1 MEHENELNSL
11 ERILMILEGEKPDKV
26 PSICLGAD
34 YDFIHKFM
42 NSPFAITEE
51 DLLQFERDS
60 LSFNIPS
67 NQYLIAKF
75 SPPHILP
82 AGLNAKISMCWE
94 TVIPGSMTKAK
105 NMDGFVFAN
114 GAVEKFSVRNNG
126 LPFTWYIGPSILTE
140 HDFKTYW
147 ESEDQI
153 TPKKVQFSHLAKSR
167 KTMLKKYDIVVSQG
181 INGPFENCILGI
193 GPVNFAR
200 YARKNPTFL
209 KKHMDFQWNV
219 IEEPSLRLLMN
230 TKPDLVMC
238 GDDYGYNLGLQIPL
252 KQWQEF
258 IKPYLKKYVDIVH
271 DKGVK
276 FIIHTCGDI
285 HELFPDF
292 VEIGIDGVE
301 SLQPQIN
308 DLKMYRKK
316 YPEITLLGTIDDTE
330 LLKIGKPESV
340 RRVVKSNIT
349 KLGKNGGYI
358 PGPTNFLLDQPPVNI
373 VSMYKAI
380 QEFG

>member
-1 MEHENELNSL
+1 MEDDNNLSSL
-11 ERILMILEGEKPDKV
+11 ERILMILDGEKPERV
-26 PSICLGAD
+26 ASMCLGAD
-34 YDFIHKFM
+34 YDFFYKFM

-51 DLLQFERDS
+51 EILKFERDR
-60 LSFNIPS
+60 LSFTTPS

-82 AGLNAKISMCWE
+82 AGLDAKIDMCWQ
-94 TVIPGSMTKAK
+94 TVIPGSMIKAK
-105 NMDGFVFAN
+105 NGKGFVFAN
-114 GAVEKFSVRNNG
+114 GSVEKFSIRENG
-126 LPFTWYIGPSILTE
+126 IPSTWYIGPSILTE
-140 HDFKTYW
+140 LDFKTYW
-147 ESEDQI
+147 ESEDRLSPQ
-153 TPKKVQFSHLAKSR
+153 KAQFSFLSKSR
-167 KTMLKKYDIVVSQG
+167 KTMLKNYDVVVSQG

-200 YARKNPTFL
+200 LARKNPTFL
-209 KKHMDFQWNV
+209 KKHMEFQWNV
-219 IEEPSLRLLMN
+219 IEEPSLRLLMD
-230 TKPDLVMC
+230 TKPNLVMC

-258 IKPYLKKYVDIVH
+258 VKPYLKKYVDIVH

-301 SLQPQIN
+301 SLQPQMN
-308 DLKMYRKK
+308 DLEMYRKK

-330 LLKIGKPESV
+330 LLKSGTPESV
-340 RRVVKSNIT
+340 RREVKSYIA

-358 PGPTNFLLDQPPVNI
+358 PGPTNFLLDQPPENI
-373 VSMYKAI
+373 VALYKAI
-380 QEFG
+380 QEK